1 MIDGDVIVR
10 VVQWCEIIIA
20 QGRGRGRVM
29 VMIMKAMDP
38 AGVMK
43 NKQVFHLVH
52 VFLLAAEEQVV
63 LDALLILITN
73 NHP

>member
-20 QGRGRGRVM
+20 QGRGRVM